1 MNGDASESDTASNR
15 RSSTSYRRSFFKR
28 IKAQRSSRDSKELA
42 SFSNTH
48 LSLYLEPAV
57 SDDSSVNYYA
67 RVERLDCKWN
77 FYNLKFTENNHF
89 FCVDLYR
96 PVLVIGALSEW
107 VVDKLIS
114 DFPEQFHR
122 CIVNQMRCSKEEI
135 EMRLNNNQIIEYR
148 RRGSLFECVS
158 LEAAKDN
165 KVI

>member
-1 MNGDASESDTASNR
+1 MRVLNVWIVSGIFIISNLQKII
-15 RSSTSYRRSFFKR
+15 F
-28 IKAQRSSRDSKELA
+28 
-42 SFSNTH
+42 
-48 LSLYLEPAV
+48 
-57 SDDSSVNYYA
+57 
-67 RVERLDCKWN
+67 
-77 FYNLKFTENNHF
+77 F
-89 FCVDLYR
+89 FCLDLYR

-114 DFPEQFHR
+114 DFPQQFHR

>member
-1 MNGDASESDTASNR
+1 MRVLNDWIVSGIFIISNLQ
-15 RSSTSYRRSFFKR
+15 K
-28 IKAQRSSRDSKELA
+28 III
-42 SFSNTH
+42 
-48 LSLYLEPAV
+48 
-57 SDDSSVNYYA
+57 
-67 RVERLDCKWN
+67 
-77 FYNLKFTENNHF
+77 F

-165 KVI
+165 KVISLKLEK

>member
-1 MNGDASESDTASNR
+1 MTAQLIIMHVLNDWIVSGIFCAFKFKEMMN
-15 RSSTSYRRSFFKR
+15 F
-28 IKAQRSSRDSKELA
+28 LC
-42 SFSNTH
+42 
-48 LSLYLEPAV
+48 L
-57 SDDSSVNYYA
+57 
-67 RVERLDCKWN
+67 
-77 FYNLKFTENNHF
+77 
-89 FCVDLYR
+89 DLYR

-165 KVI
+165 KVWFKLNLVIKLN

>member
-1 MNGDASESDTASNR
+1 MIAQLIIMHVLNDWIVSGI
-15 RSSTSYRRSFFKR
+15 FK
-28 IKAQRSSRDSKELA
+28 
-42 SFSNTH
+42 F
-48 LSLYLEPAV
+48 
-57 SDDSSVNYYA
+57 
-67 RVERLDCKWN
+67 
-77 FYNLKFTENNHF
+77 KFTGINAF
-89 FCVDLYR
+89 LLPDLYR

-165 KVI
+165 KVV